1 MKIYYN
7 QNLKLLARNH
17 RNDSTK
23 SEIKLWQELK
33 GKKIL
38 GYKFLRQKPIGNY
51 IVDFF
56 CNKLKL
62 EIELDGYTHQFDD
75 VIVKDEKKE
84 LYLNSIGITVLRFND
99 NDVINDMNNVLRGI
113 ESYILVFEKINIK
126 DL

>member
-7 QNLKLLARNH
+7 QNLKLLARKH

-33 GKKIL
+33 GKQIL
-38 GYKFLRQKPIGNY
+38 GYKFLRQKPIENY

-62 EIELDGYTHQFDD
+62 AIELDGYSHNFEEI
-75 VIVKDEKKE
+75 VIKDKKKE
-84 LYLNSIGITVLRFND
+84 LHLNSLGITVLRFDDNEVMND
-99 NDVINDMNNVLRGI
+99 INNVLRCI
-113 ESYILVFEKINIK
+113 EIFILDFEKINTN
-126 DL
+126 D